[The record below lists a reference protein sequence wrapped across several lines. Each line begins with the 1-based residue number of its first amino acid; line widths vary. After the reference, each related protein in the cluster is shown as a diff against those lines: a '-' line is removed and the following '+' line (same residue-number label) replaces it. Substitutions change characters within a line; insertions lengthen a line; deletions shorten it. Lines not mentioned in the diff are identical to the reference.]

1 MRFKK
6 AAFIF
11 IAFMSQ
17 NLAFA
22 YDGDPF
28 GDCKTVVITPPSL
41 YEPLSAWFDRVRN
54 YHENGYIPDT
64 FYELFIGCEKSPVMC
79 VYELNGNQRIRCS
92 ILDVDYD
99 TSLKAFTTSLSIS
112 QICNTLK
119 VGNAKHAGSSYLLC
133 PYTFKSELQS

>member
-28 GDCKTVVITPPSL
+28 PDCKDVGIKPASL

-64 FYELFIGCEKSPVMC
+64 FYELFIGCEQSAAVC
-79 VYELNGNQRIRCS
+79 TYQLNGRKTIRCGALNS
-92 ILDVDYD
+92 GYD
-99 TSLKAFTTSLSIS
+99 TIIQTLTTELSIN

-133 PYTFKSELQS
+133 PYTFKSQIQN

>member
-28 GDCKTVVITPPSL
+28 PDCKDVGIKPASL

-64 FYELFIGCEKSPVMC
+64 YYELFIGCEKSFVQC
-79 VYELNGNQRIRCS
+79 FYT
-92 ILDVDYD
+92 LDGSSEIQCAS
-99 TSLKAFTTSLSIS
+99 TSPGFDNHLKKIPTFLSINGVCEKL
-112 QICNTLK
+112 QI
-119 VGNAKHAGSSYLLC
+119 GNAKHAGSSYLLC
-133 PYTFKSELQS
+133 PYALGRK

>member
-28 GDCKTVVITPPSL
+28 SDCKTVVITPPSL
-41 YEPLSAWFDRVRN
+41 YEPLSAWFDRVQN
-54 YHENGYIPDT
+54 YHEPGYIPDSG
-64 FYELFIGCEKSPVMC
+64 YELFMVCDKSAAVCM
-79 VYELNGNQRIRCS
+79 YQLNGRQTIRCGV
-92 ILDVDYD
+92 LDTDYD
-99 TSLKAFTTSLSIS
+99 TTIQTFTTALSIN

-133 PYTFKSELQS
+133 PYTFKSGLQS